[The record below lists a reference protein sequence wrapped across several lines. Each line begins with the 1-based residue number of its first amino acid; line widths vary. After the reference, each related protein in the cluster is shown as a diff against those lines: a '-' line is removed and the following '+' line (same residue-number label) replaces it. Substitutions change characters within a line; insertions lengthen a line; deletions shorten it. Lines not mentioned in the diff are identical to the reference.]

1 MARKTNLYTGGVHQP
16 LLVASPAHPASHG
29 IGFDQQV
36 SLLDIVPTALDWLAI
51 PYPHYSI
58 FRSAGEVVLTG
69 SSLLHHLDDQKSE
82 MAGQNLL
89 RGKSIH
95 QLAENPTSDDS
106 KLVFGSHVLHEATM
120 YYPMRSL
127 RSDRCL
133 RGRLPKAATEILKSK
148 NSFHAHFLSKNDYF
162 SSR

>member
-1 MARKTNLYTGGVHQP
+1 M
-16 LLVASPAHPASHG
+16 
-29 IGFDQQV
+29 
-36 SLLDIVPTALDWLAI
+36 
-51 PYPHYSI
+51 
-58 FRSAGEVVLTG
+58 LTG

-133 RGRLPKAATEILKSK
+133 RGRLPKASYR
-148 NSFHAHFLSKNDYF
+148 NSFHAHFF
-162 SSR
+162 I

>member
-1 MARKTNLYTGGVHQP
+1 M
-16 LLVASPAHPASHG
+16 
-29 IGFDQQV
+29 
-36 SLLDIVPTALDWLAI
+36 
-51 PYPHYSI
+51 
-58 FRSAGEVVLTG
+58 LTG

-89 RGKSIH
+89 RGKSTH

-133 RGRLPKAATEILKSK
+133 RERLPKAS
-148 NSFHAHFLSKNDYF
+148 NSNSNLSFLSLSKNDIYMYTF
-162 SSR
+162 DFFNLSLIFIR

>member
-1 MARKTNLYTGGVHQP
+1 VHQP

>member
-1 MARKTNLYTGGVHQP
+1 M
-16 LLVASPAHPASHG
+16 
-29 IGFDQQV
+29 
-36 SLLDIVPTALDWLAI
+36 
-51 PYPHYSI
+51 
-58 FRSAGEVVLTG
+58 LTG

-89 RGKSIH
+89 RGKSTH

-133 RGRLPKAATEILKSK
+133 RERVPKASNTNSNIENIERRGSNTLCCKCWKFSK
-148 NSFHAHFLSKNDYF
+148 VKIHFLLIFDLKTVIFPLDDAEGSTFKNEYLV
-162 SSR
+162 SYILSYICKVICKIREGGV